1 MRPVAN
7 VLFALVIA
15 IISTSTGAAD
25 YSLRLIGQI
34 ALPTGTMFKSVEFGG
49 ISGID
54 RDANGTYWVISDDR
68 GGERGMPRFYNLSLN
83 YDTSGF
89 KGVTIN
95 SQRNMQRPD
104 GSALSRT
111 EPTVDPESI
120 RVAPNG
126 NLYWSSE
133 GNWSTNAATRYQPFV
148 QEMRTDGTFVRE
160 FNTPAMYNYVD
171 NTTSGG
177 RNNKLF
183 EALTVSPN
191 GTVWTAN
198 EDALIQDGPASTL
211 NAGSVIRVTRL
222 DPASGNAIAQYAYQL
237 PSIPID
243 AAPGTRF
250 GPDNGLSELLALS
263 DTHFIAVE
271 RAFAPGV
278 GNTIRL
284 VLSDIVG
291 ATNVLNDSSLVSASY
306 TSMSRE
312 LLLEMAI
319 TYQGIILD
327 NIEGISWGETFAN
340 GNRTLILVADNNF
353 SRNQTT
359 QFIALELVAEMAY
372 KRVTSPSQ
380 PL

>member
-160 FNTPAMYNYVD
+160 FNTPAMYND
-171 NTTSGG
+171 
-177 RNNKLF
+177 
-183 EALTVSPN
+183 
-191 GTVWTAN
+191 
-198 EDALIQDGPASTL
+198 
-211 NAGSVIRVTRL
+211 
-222 DPASGNAIAQYAYQL
+222 
-237 PSIPID
+237 
-243 AAPGTRF
+243 
-250 GPDNGLSELLALS
+250 
-263 DTHFIAVE
+263 
-271 RAFAPGV
+271 
-278 GNTIRL
+278 
-284 VLSDIVG
+284 
-291 ATNVLNDSSLVSASY
+291 
-306 TSMSRE
+306 
-312 LLLEMAI
+312 
-319 TYQGIILD
+319 
-327 NIEGISWGETFAN
+327 
-340 GNRTLILVADNNF
+340 
-353 SRNQTT
+353 
-359 QFIALELVAEMAY
+359 
-372 KRVTSPSQ
+372 
-380 PL
+380 

>member
-1 MRPVAN
+1 MRLAN
-7 VLFALVIA
+7 IVPFALVLVV
-15 IISTSTGAAD
+15 ISISAGAAD
-25 YSLRLIGQI
+25 FSLRAIGQI
-34 ALPTGTMFKSVEFGG
+34 ALPTGTMFQGVEFGG

-54 RDANGTYWVISDDR
+54 RAANGTYWVISDDR

-83 YDTSGF
+83 YDSSGF

-104 GSALSRT
+104 GSTLSET
-111 EPTVDPESI
+111 APTVDPESI
-120 RVAPNG
+120 RVAPSG

-133 GNWSTNAATRYQPFV
+133 GNWSVTASTRYQPFV
-148 QEMRTDGTFVRE
+148 QEMKTDGTFVRE

-183 EALTVSPN
+183 EALTVTPN

-198 EDALIQDGPASTL
+198 EDALIQDGPAATL
-211 NAGSVIRVTRL
+211 GAGSVIRVTAI
-222 DPASGNAIAQYAYQL
+222 DPTTGNAIAQYAYQL
-237 PSIPID
+237 PSIPIN
-243 AAPGTRF
+243 AVPGTRF
-250 GPDNGLSELLALS
+250 GPDNGLSELFALS
-263 DTHFIAVE
+263 DTKFIAVE
-271 RAFAPGV
+271 RAYAPGV

-284 VLSDIVG
+284 VLADIAG
-291 ATNVLNDSSLVSASY
+291 ATNVLNTSSLVSASY

-319 TYQGIILD
+319 NYQGIILD
-327 NIEGISWGETFAN
+327 NIEGITWGETLAN

-353 SRNQTT
+353 ASNQTT
-359 QFIALELVAEMAY
+359 QFIALEVIAETAY
-372 KRVTSPSQ
+372 
-380 PL
+380 